1 MAGWDK
7 PLARCTVIIRLSLL
21 WPGRPPV
28 QDTGQGGPLIA
39 SAYENDR
46 RANVKSFAGGIALA
60 VFALFGAGF
69 APDAQAQQ
77 ITLKFS
83 HYVPPNHGIQKDLIE
98 PFAKA
103 LSEKTHGKVKVE
115 IYAVNSQFGNAAR
128 QADQVRAGVTDIAF
142 GLRGIPRGRF
152 EKSSIIE
159 LPFMVKDAGVG
170 SRVLWEL
177 YKDGTLKSDYKG
189 FKVLA
194 LMTHH
199 GGLVHTTEKPVRT
212 LEDFKGLRLRTPSD
226 AVSAM
231 LQYLGASPVGLP
243 PAQIYENL
251 QKNVID
257 GVVTTWDLV
266 AAIKLNELIKYHT
279 DAKLYVA
286 AFYIVMDQ
294 KRFDALPKDVQQA
307 IDELTGD
314 TWVNQ
319 FGKLW
324 DKWDAVGLA
333 DSKKRGHEIIEIND
347 ATRAKWKA
355 QLKPMIDKY
364 LDGLKSKG
372 VPNARQ
378 IYDKMQAMVA
388 KYEKTN

>member
-1 MAGWDK
+1 MTIFSK
-7 PLARCTVIIRLSLL
+7 
-21 WPGRPPV
+21 
-28 QDTGQGGPLIA
+28 
-39 SAYENDR
+39 
-46 RANVKSFAGGIALA
+46 ALA
-60 VFALFGAGF
+60 VAGMILLGAALGES
-69 APDAQAQQ
+69 AQAQQ
-77 ITLKFS
+77 IVLKFS

-103 LSEKTHGKVKVE
+103 LEEKTHGKVKVE
-115 IYAVNSQFGNAAR
+115 IYAVNSAFGNAAR
-128 QADQVRAGVTDIAF
+128 QADQVKAGVTDIAF

-152 EKSSIIE
+152 EKSSIVE
-159 LPFMVKDAGVG
+159 LPFMVKDAGAG
-170 SRVLWEL
+170 SRILWEL
-177 YKDGTLKSDYKG
+177 YKDGTLKSDYEG

-199 GGLVHTTEKPVRT
+199 GGLVHTATKPVHT
-212 LEDFKGLRLRTPSD
+212 LDDFKGLRLRTPSD

-266 AAIKLNELIKYHT
+266 SAIKLNELIKYHT

-294 KRFDALPKDVQQA
+294 KRFDALPPDVQKA

-319 FGKLW
+319 FGTLW
-324 DKWDAVGLA
+324 DKWDAAGLA
-333 DSKKRGHEIIEIND
+333 DSKARGHEIIKIDD
-347 ATRAKWKA
+347 ATRAKWRT

-364 LDGLKSKG
+364 LADLEGKG
-372 VPNARQ
+372 IKDAHQ
-378 IYDKMQAMVA
+378 IYDKMLALSA
-388 KYEKTN
+388 KYDK